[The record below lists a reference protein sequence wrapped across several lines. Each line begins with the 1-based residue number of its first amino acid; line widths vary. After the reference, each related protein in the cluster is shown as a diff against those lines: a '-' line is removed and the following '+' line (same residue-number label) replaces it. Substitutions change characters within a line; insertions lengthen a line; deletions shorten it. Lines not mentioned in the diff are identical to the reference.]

1 MVMLADSERDA
12 ALSRDARATGAGL
25 RFQRGDL
32 STLGAADRRGQ
43 MRLAT
48 HRNRSNARPSQ

>member
-1 MVMLADSERDA
+1 MLADSERDA